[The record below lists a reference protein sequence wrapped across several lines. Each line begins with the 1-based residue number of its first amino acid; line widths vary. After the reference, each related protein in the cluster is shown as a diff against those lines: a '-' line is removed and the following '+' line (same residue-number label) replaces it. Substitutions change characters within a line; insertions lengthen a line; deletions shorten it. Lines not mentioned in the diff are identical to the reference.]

1 MSINKLPECIQWLA
15 DFMRS
20 HPIVECRT
28 VRGEAYKKGF
38 SQRELRE
45 AKKDFRINHRVHLQR
60 EGTKSLAMEVRICLK
75 RN

>member
-1 MSINKLPECIQWLA
+1 MNINKLPECVQWLA

-28 VRGEAYKKGF
+28 V

-45 AKKDFRINHRVHLQR
+45 AKKILGLITDFTYNERGQKVWQWRL
-60 EGTKSLAMEVRICLK
+60 GYA
-75 RN
+75 

>member
-1 MSINKLPECIQWLA
+1 MNINKLPECVQWLA

-38 SQRELRE
+38 SQRELKE
-45 AKKDFRINHRVHLQR
+45 AKKILGLITDFTYNERGQKVWQWRL
-60 EGTKSLAMEVRICLK
+60 GYA
-75 RN
+75 

>member
-1 MSINKLPECIQWLA
+1 MNINKLPECVQWLA

-28 VRGEAYKKGF
+28 VRGEAYRKGF

-45 AKKDFRINHRVHLQR
+45 AKKILGLITDFTYNERDK
-60 EGTKSLAMEVRICLK
+60 KSG
-75 RN
+75 NGG

>member
-1 MSINKLPECIQWLA
+1 MSLNKLPECVQWLA

-38 SQRELRE
+38 GQRELRE
-45 AKKDFRINHRVHLQR
+45 AKKILGLITDLTYNEKGQKVWQWRL
-60 EGTKSLAMEVRICLK
+60 GYA
-75 RN
+75 